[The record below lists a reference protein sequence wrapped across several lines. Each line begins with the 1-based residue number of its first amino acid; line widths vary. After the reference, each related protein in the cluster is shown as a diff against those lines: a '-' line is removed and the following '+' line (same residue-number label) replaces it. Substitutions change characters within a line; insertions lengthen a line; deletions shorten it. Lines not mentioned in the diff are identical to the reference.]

1 MGRAARNHG
10 GTGGHGYFP
19 LAGERP
25 NYNLHVL
32 NDRALCSLV
41 NNNHGKIPSK
51 EQLRTTF
58 NLPERK
64 LGWSSKQNNQHSM
77 KAAVLDVKST
87 FNKDN
92 MVSFTPMLTKTTK
105 ENSSERKEMTSVEL
119 PRFKDEQPLQSKKPK
134 VKKLHQEAH
143 QTDDNNESQPINLIV
158 NKPTMRQLPKMKVS
172 NATKKQQQQH
182 PLSSVEQPL
191 SSAQHV
197 GHHQVTSVHQ
207 LVTSVQEPLITVQQ
221 PVISLPVAN
230 PVSSVEQP
238 LSSAQHVGH
247 HPVTSVHQLVTSDQ
261 DPLIT
266 VQQPVISLRVAN
278 LVSSVEQPLSS
289 AQHVGHHP
297 VTSVNQLVT
306 SVQEPLI
313 TVQQQEISIP
323 VTFVQPPSS
332 LFVTSGLSFLQPNFV
347 PEVSAIFSPWIFFP
361 VSLTSTN
368 YHWIPERHQIQDTAN
383 WQHEVQMAGTQED

>member
-1 MGRAARNHG
+1 MFFQILQKSRNG
-10 GTGGHGYFP
+10 
-19 LAGERP
+19 
-25 NYNLHVL
+25 
-32 NDRALCSLV
+32 
-41 NNNHGKIPSK
+41 
-51 EQLRTTF
+51 Q
-58 NLPERK
+58 RK

-221 PVISLPVAN
+221 
-230 PVSSVEQP
+230 
-238 LSSAQHVGH
+238 
-247 HPVTSVHQLVTSDQ
+247 
-261 DPLIT
+261 
-266 VQQPVISLRVAN
+266 
-278 LVSSVEQPLSS
+278 
-289 AQHVGHHP
+289 
-297 VTSVNQLVT
+297 
-306 SVQEPLI
+306 
-313 TVQQQEISIP
+313 QEISIP

>member
-221 PVISLPVAN
+221 
-230 PVSSVEQP
+230 
-238 LSSAQHVGH
+238 
-247 HPVTSVHQLVTSDQ
+247 
-261 DPLIT
+261 
-266 VQQPVISLRVAN
+266 
-278 LVSSVEQPLSS
+278 
-289 AQHVGHHP
+289 
-297 VTSVNQLVT
+297 
-306 SVQEPLI
+306 
-313 TVQQQEISIP
+313 QEISIP